1 MPKKDR
7 MNVAGSIAM
16 ISDKFDI
23 EQKISQYKK
32 ELKLKSKKEHF
43 QPIQYSKP
51 SQRGSPIK
59 QELEAIIEDKAPE
72 SEFLKAIELF
82 NTESKQVKDLTSVAL
97 GKNKNI
103 KTKKEDI
110 EEDKLFQKFKKGLQ
124 ELYPDGNI
132 PKDKIDG
139 FHKRLKLD
147 RFRESLKNEL
157 FFVIFRDKEFMSALD
172 ESIKAKKHDQ
182 KHK

>member
-1 MPKKDR
+1 M
-7 MNVAGSIAM
+7 
-16 ISDKFDI
+16 
-23 EQKISQYKK
+23 
-32 ELKLKSKKEHF
+32 
-43 QPIQYSKP
+43 
-51 SQRGSPIK
+51 
-59 QELEAIIEDKAPE
+59 
-72 SEFLKAIELF
+72 
-82 NTESKQVKDLTSVAL
+82 

-103 KTKKEDI
+103 KTNKEDI